1 MNLKKAFIKI
11 HNMVSKVVELPIRG
25 TKVEPIKINP
35 CDYEL
40 KRQLTKEGKG
50 LATLTLQVMMKGL

>member
-1 MNLKKAFIKI
+1 
-11 HNMVSKVVELPIRG
+11 MVPKVIELPFRG